1 MSDNSSI
8 TSQSQQATA
17 GPVSTDPVWGE
28 FDVPMSPDVATAT
41 LANVAR
47 TLSRQGKLPGY
58 RAGSAAKADVVAFHG
73 FGEPWDFEVSAKV
86 SGSAQ
91 GSTVRFEGHMLQKAP
106 ALFALVSIVSV
117 WPGVWLTD
125 SMLKVYFKG
134 YDWNTYL
141 WYIPLTVLPLPWMA
155 WRMWTRSNRSA
166 REHAAEKI
174 PMLRE
179 AMLAAPQG

>member
-1 MSDNSSI
+1 MQE
-8 TSQSQQATA
+8 TQTVTQS
-17 GPVSTDPVWGE
+17 GPVWGE
-28 FDVPMSPDVATAT
+28 FAVPMSPEAATET

-47 TLSRQGKLPGY
+47 ALSKQGKLPGY
-58 RAGSAAKADVVAFHG
+58 RPGSRERADVVTFHG

-86 SGSAQ
+86 EAAKSAEAKPAECSRVWFQ
-91 GSTVRFEGHMLQKAP
+91 GRVLPKSPTI
-106 ALFALVSIVSV
+106 FALVSIVSV

-125 SMLKVYFKG
+125 SMLKVYFKS
-134 YDWNTYL
+134 YTWNTYL

-174 PMLRE
+174 PLLRD
-179 AMLAAPQG
+179 AMMAAKHA